1 VLRQR
6 ALVQKVTSKAA
17 KKRDGMMLI
26 PSAAHPLNSVILNE
40 ATVRKQCE
48 FEMRRYGGNDNFL
61 DIYGL
66 DLTSGAC
73 AVGSK

>member
-1 VLRQR
+1 
-6 ALVQKVTSKAA
+6 
-17 KKRDGMMLI
+17 MMLI